1 MITSF
6 SQCLSTLNI
15 LEYNYNTG
23 IAGEKRFK
31 KESLSNDDVLKTLAI
46 TCPNLEYCILICETQ
61 NNFHLKIFPHP
72 SCVLNWSTPTYSL
85 VGWQTNR
92 SINQSWYIWNYR
104 EVSLCS
110 WLRYFPTSRNIIFFI
125 GLGMKFSCLGNS
137 ITRKILSPNNRGK

>member
-6 SQCLSTLNI
+6 SQCLSALNI

-23 IAGEKRFK
+23 IADEKRFK

-85 VGWQTNR
+85 VG
-92 SINQSWYIWNYR
+92 
-104 EVSLCS
+104 
-110 WLRYFPTSRNIIFFI
+110 
-125 GLGMKFSCLGNS
+125 
-137 ITRKILSPNNRGK
+137 